1 MVRFRPCEDMTSP
14 TRRVEN
20 VMLSMAKGR
29 ACGCS
34 LTKVCV
40 CDGVGR
46 ATGVILEDE
55 AELDG
60 LDGGIASDVVDAN
73 GGGREVVEG

>member
-1 MVRFRPCEDMTSP
+1 
-14 TRRVEN
+14 
-20 VMLSMAKGR
+20 MLSMAKGR

-34 LTKVCV
+34 LTKSCV

-46 ATGVILEDE
+46 ETGVILEDE

-60 LDGGIASDVVDAN
+60 LDGGIARDAVDAN
-73 GGGREVVEG
+73 AGGREVVEG

>member
-14 TRRVEN
+14 TRREEN
-20 VMLSMAKGR
+20 VMLSVENGR
-29 ACGCS
+29 ACGCT

-40 CDGVGR
+40 CDDIGR

-60 LDGGIASDVVDAN
+60 LDGGIARDVVDAK